1 VPPSEVRLPL
11 ASWLKLA
18 APWTAIWLRPL
29 IVEVAAAGR
38 LPVKTKASAAGL
50 SAAPVQVVVSFT

>member
-1 VPPSEVRLPL
+1 L
-11 ASWLKLA
+11 ASWAKLL
-18 APWTAIWLRPL
+18 PLWTAIWLRPL